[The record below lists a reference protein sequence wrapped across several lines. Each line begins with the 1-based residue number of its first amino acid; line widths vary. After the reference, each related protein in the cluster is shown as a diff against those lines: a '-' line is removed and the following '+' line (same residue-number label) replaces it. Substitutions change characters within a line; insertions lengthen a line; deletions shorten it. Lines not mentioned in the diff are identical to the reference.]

1 MRNTIME
8 FRPILSS
15 LRRSPTGAILV
26 ALQIALALAITV
38 NCLYIV
44 QQRVEKVGKD
54 PGIDIANLFVVT
66 FAPVRRDFNGAVV
79 MREDVQLLRGLPGV
93 VDATTINAV
102 PLSGGGSST
111 SYYTEPGEKGEKSP
125 VNYFMVDEHGINTL
139 GVKLVEG
146 RNFDPSIVTKPERN
160 SSAFVPEVILSRAV
174 EKELFKGKSG
184 LGKTVY
190 DSLGSPAT
198 VIGIVELMHGSW
210 PTWDKLDHT
219 SLHPAIADE
228 QQAVYMVRTQPGRRD
243 ELMKIAVAK
252 LNALDNGR
260 IIIHTRSVEQVAASS
275 YADDR
280 AMAVYLG
287 AVTVLLLGIASLGI
301 FGLASF
307 NVSTRTKQIGTRRA
321 VGARRID
328 IIRYFLTENW
338 LITSVGVLVG
348 SVLALVLG
356 YWLSTTFE
364 LPRLNLYYLV
374 GGVVVLW
381 VVGLASA
388 VVPARRAS
396 QVSPAIA
403 TRTV

>member
-1 MRNTIME
+1 MNME
-8 FRPILSS
+8 LHPILSS

-44 QQRVEKVGKD
+44 QQRVEKVGED
-54 PGIDIANLFVVT
+54 PGFDLANTFVVS
-66 FAPVRRDFNGAVV
+66 FAPIGRSFNGAAA
-79 MREDVQLLRGLPGV
+79 MREDIQLLRSLPGV
-93 VDATTINAV
+93 VDATTINNL

-111 SYYTEPGEKGEKSP
+111 SYYTQPGEKGEKSP
-125 VNYFMVDEHGINTL
+125 VNYFMVDEHGVNTL

-146 RNFDPSIVTKPERN
+146 RNFDPSVVTKPERN
-160 SSAFVPEVILSRAV
+160 SSDFVPEVILSRAV

-184 LGKTVY
+184 LGKQVY

-198 VIGIVELMHGSW
+198 VVGIYELMHGSW
-210 PTWDKLDHT
+210 PMWDKLDHT
-219 SLHPAIADE
+219 GLHPTIADE
-228 QQAVYMVRTQPGRRD
+228 QWAMYLVRAQPGRRD
-243 ELMKIAVAK
+243 ELMKIAEAK
-252 LNALDNGR
+252 LSALENGR
-260 IIIHTRSVEQVAASS
+260 IITRVRSLEQFAAGS

-280 AMAVYLG
+280 AMAVYLA

-321 VGARRID
+321 IGARRRD

-338 LITSVGVLVG
+338 LITSVGVATG
-348 SVLALVLG
+348 CVLALLLG

-374 GGVVVLW
+374 AGVVVLW

-388 VVPARRAS
+388 LVPARRAS
-396 QVSPAIA
+396 LVSPAIA